1 MTFQLDPR
9 LEFDASFILDLD
21 LCQIR
26 LSHNA
31 AFPWIVLIPK
41 RSKVSEMIDLS
52 TQDQQLLMHEIIL
65 ASKVMQQL
73 FQPTKLNVANLG
85 NVVPQLHIHIIARY
99 DSDKAWPGPIWNA
112 GISENYEAKAK
123 AERIEQI
130 RTAFKMVAQSGT
142 N

>member
-9 LEFDASFILDLD
+9 LESDASFILDLD

-31 AFPWIVLIPK
+31 TFPWIVLIPK
-41 RSKVSEMIDLS
+41 QFELIEIIDLD
-52 TQDQQLLMHEIIL
+52 TQNQQLLMQEITL
-65 ASKVMQQL
+65 ASKIMQQL
-73 FQPTKLNVANLG
+73 FQPTKLNIANLG
-85 NVVPQLHIHIIARY
+85 NIVRQLHIHIIARY
-99 DSDKAWPGPIWNA
+99 KDDKAWPGPVWNA

-130 RTAFKMVAQSGT
+130 KVAFKVAVQSAKD
-142 N
+142 